1 MDGLDDWF
9 EYALDLPPAERAAA
23 IATLRA
29 QDPARADQLEAM
41 LAECVSNPDFA
52 CHAAAPAR
60 ANDPPRLLGITLTV
74 PDVAAAARW
83 YSEMLRCRVEQ
94 STADVATLR
103 LPQLELRFVRGEAT
117 APRLLVHH
125 PDVIHLGAATR
136 TEGTAR
142 ELAIVDPWGNA
153 LTLRSD

>member
-1 MDGLDDWF
+1 MDDLDDWF
-9 EYALDLPPAERAAA
+9 EYALDLPPAERAHA
-23 IATLRA
+23 IAALRA
-29 QDPARADQLEAM
+29 QDPARAAQLETM

-60 ANDPPRLLGITLTV
+60 ANDPPRVLGVTLTV
-74 PDVAAAARW
+74 ADVAAAARW
-83 YSEMLRCRVEQ
+83 YAELMRCPIAEQ
-94 STADVATLR
+94 TADAATLR
-103 LPQLELRFVRGEAT
+103 MPQVELRFVRGEAT

-136 TEGTAR
+136 TQGAAR

-153 LTLRSD
+153 LTLRSE

>member
-9 EYALDLPPAERAAA
+9 EYALDLPPAERATA

-29 QDPARADQLEAM
+29 QDPALAGRLEAM

-52 CHAAAPAR
+52 CQAAVQAGASE
-60 ANDPPRLLGITLTV
+60 PPRVLGVTLTV

-83 YSEMLRCRVEQ
+83 YADLLRCPIDQPTPQ
-94 STADVATLR
+94 SAMLR
-103 LPQLELRFVRGEAT
+103 LPHLALHFVQGEAS
-117 APRLLVHH
+117 ALRLLVQH
-125 PDVIHLGAATR
+125 PDVVRMGAATR
-136 TEGTAR
+136 LPGTAR